1 MSKPVVALQLYT
13 VRDFT
18 EKDLVGTLAEVKNMG
33 FDYVELAG
41 TYGKTAAE
49 LRPLLD
55 AAGLTAI
62 SAHVGLDA
70 FEKDMN
76 GTVETYKSLGC
87 KYIGIPYLGKDRLPG
102 GENWAATKE
111 SFQKTLA
118 ACKAAGITLMYHN
131 HAHEFDKLPNG
142 DYIND
147 ALFAELPEVE
157 TEIDTGWVH
166 AVDLCPAEYITKYAG
181 RCPIVHL
188 KDTDKNAKEDRPT
201 GQGTQDMPAITKAAV
216 AGGAKVL
223 VVELDNAVGITS
235 MEAAKQGVEYLK
247 SLGF

>member
-18 EKDLVGTLAEVKNMG
+18 EKDLAGTLKEVKEMG

-41 TYGKTAAE
+41 TYGKPAAE
-49 LRPLLD
+49 LRAIFD
-55 AAGLTAI
+55 EIGLTAI

-70 FEKDMN
+70 FEADMN

-87 KYIGIPYLGKDRLPG
+87 KYIGIPWLGKEKLPG

-111 SFQKTLA
+111 SFKKVAAALKT
-118 ACKAAGITLMYHN
+118 AGITLMYHN
-131 HAHEFDKLPNG
+131 HAHEFEKLPSG
-142 DYIND
+142 EYIND

-166 AVDLCPAEYITKYAG
+166 AVDLCPAEYIIKYAG
-181 RCPIVHL
+181 RCPVVHL

-201 GQGTQDMPAITKAAV
+201 GQGTQDMPAITKAAT

-223 VVELDNAVGITS
+223 VVELDNAVGMTS
-235 MEAAKQGVEYLK
+235 LEAAKQGVAYMK
-247 SLGF
+247 SLGY